1 MQYLVLHRSDSEFS
15 DDEESLPKT
24 TATVVPLL
32 TTTPILVASP
42 PTRLTAISIPSIQ
55 PTIEERLTYLKDSQV
70 RVDGLLRQILVQW
83 RLRH

>member
-1 MQYLVLHRSDSEFS
+1 MLYLVLHRSDSEFS

-70 RVDGLLRQILVQW
+70 RVDGLLR
-83 RLRH
+83 